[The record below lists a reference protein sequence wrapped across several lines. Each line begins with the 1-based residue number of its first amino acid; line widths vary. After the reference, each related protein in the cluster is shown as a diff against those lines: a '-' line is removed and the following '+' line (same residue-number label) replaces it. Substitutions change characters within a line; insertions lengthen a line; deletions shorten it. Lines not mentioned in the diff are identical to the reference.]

1 MKNKI
6 SLEVLMQEIA
16 SLKLRVKELESKQ
29 CKSGSSGCF
38 TEELNVKSEVQKT
51 VDWFTDEILL

>member
-16 SLKLRVKELESKQ
+16 SLKLRVKELERIINE
-29 CKSGSSGCF
+29 C
-38 TEELNVKSEVQKT
+38 N
-51 VDWFTDEILL
+51 